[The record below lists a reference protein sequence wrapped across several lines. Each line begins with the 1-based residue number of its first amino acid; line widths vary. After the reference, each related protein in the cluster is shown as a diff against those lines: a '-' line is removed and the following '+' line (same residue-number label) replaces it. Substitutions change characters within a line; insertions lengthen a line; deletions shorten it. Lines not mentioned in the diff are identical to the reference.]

1 MNKQKTKKTPTT
13 TEPKDNVKSLLIN
26 DPKLKALGNELE
38 ILIIS

>member
-1 MNKQKTKKTPTT
+1 MNKKTKKTTTTT

-26 DPKLKALGNELE
+26 DPKKKNLNNELE